1 MQTLSEIKAIL
12 AGAGLSPRKALG
24 QNFLVDHN
32 LIRKLVDASGVKAGE
47 TVLEI
52 GPGTGTMTE
61 ELLDRGCRVVASEL
75 DGGLAAMLRAKF
87 ASRGDAFRLVEG
99 DCLAGKHA
107 LNPGILEAVGSG
119 PFVLVSN
126 LPYGAATPA
135 MNILL
140 ADVPACRGLFV
151 TIQLEVAQR
160 LMARPSTRDYGSI
173 SILAQA
179 TAELELIAKAPP
191 ECFWPRPDVHSAMLA
206 ARRLAVPRCE
216 TPGVM
221 AKWCQT
227 LFEKRRKQLGAV
239 LGRGLAWPEG
249 IRPEQRAE
257 ELDLDQLIALWRVVR
272 EAASA

>member
-32 LIRKLVDASGVKAGE
+32 LIRKLVDAAGVTPGE

-75 DGGLAAMLRAKF
+75 DGGLAAMLRARF
-87 ASRGDAFRLVEG
+87 APRGEGFRLVEG

-107 LNPGILEAVGSG
+107 LNPEVLAAVGGG

-126 LPYGAATPA
+126 LPYGAATPV

-140 ADVPACRGLFV
+140 AEVPACRGLFV

-160 LMARPSTRDYGSI
+160 LMAKPSTRDYGSI

-221 AKWCQT
+221 ARWCQS

-257 ELDLDQLIALWRVVR
+257 ELDIDQLVALWRVAR
-272 EAASA
+272 ASEAS

>member
-1 MQTLSEIKAIL
+1 MQTLSEIKAML

-32 LIRKLVDASGVKAGE
+32 LIRKLVDASGVMAGE
-47 TVLEI
+47 TVLEV

-75 DGGLAAMLRAKF
+75 DGGLAAMLRARF
-87 ASRGDAFRLVEG
+87 APRGDAFRLVEG

-107 LNPGILEAVGSG
+107 LNPEVLQAVGGG

-126 LPYGAATPA
+126 LPYGAATPV

-140 ADVPACRGLFV
+140 AEMPACRGLFV